1 MTVESH
7 YLGLCVDTGLFS
19 DVLPLAPTN
28 PSSGPY
34 FYSLLDSRCEV
45 FVHPGGEKISYAHAK
60 QPPPARPFP
69 TFWRVKGHQASF
81 HANKR
86 REKKKK
92 TVTDKSGILQILKF
106 IVALLITAFKLALL
120 PQSPDPIAVKSR
132 RHQQSCSFKRAR
144 LIRILPEPS
153 KAPIVHLSIFP
164 IHSQRSA
171 VGAGVILLS
180 STDHIQHSHACFWDS
195 EQMFAVISYV

>member
-1 MTVESH
+1 MRMPNSP
-7 YLGLCVDTGLFS
+7 
-19 DVLPLAPTN
+19 PL
-28 PSSGPY
+28 
-34 FYSLLDSRCEV
+34 
-45 FVHPGGEKISYAHAK
+45 H
-60 QPPPARPFP
+60 PPAPFP
-69 TFWRVKGHQASF
+69 HSEGSKATRLVSMQT
-81 HANKR
+81 
-86 REKKKK
+86 REERKKK

-106 IVALLITAFKLALL
+106 SVALLITAFKLALL

-180 STDHIQHSHACFWDS
+180 STNHIQHSHACFWDS
-195 EQMFAVISYV
+195 EQMFAVISYI